1 MLLARYLYR
10 REIRFAKSQYTGSVA
25 SVDSDPPLATL
36 TLGTLAVRHI
46 KCRGRVHEMEA
57 SSRPHTWTYLS
68 RNVLRQ
74 LCTKFGVDTARGHGC
89 SGAKARSL
97 LNHARFG
104 VDTRLC

>member
-1 MLLARYLYR
+1 M
-10 REIRFAKSQYTGSVA
+10 GSVA
-25 SVDSDPPLATL
+25 SVDPDPPLVTL

-46 KCRGRVHEMEA
+46 KRRGRVHEMEA